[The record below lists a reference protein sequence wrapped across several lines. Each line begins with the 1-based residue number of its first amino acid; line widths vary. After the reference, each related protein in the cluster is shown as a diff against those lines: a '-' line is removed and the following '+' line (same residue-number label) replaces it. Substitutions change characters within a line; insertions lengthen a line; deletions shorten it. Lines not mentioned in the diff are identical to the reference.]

1 MIDLEQIKRDP
12 VSRRAFL
19 TRMGAAGL
27 GVAAI
32 SLLQGCGGGS
42 SGNGNNSGLNN
53 LPATLLSLPGRNAD
67 QKVLNFALTLE
78 ILEADLY
85 RQALN
90 YATGKPLTD
99 PLVPFASRETTYNLS
114 VPSGGLDGFNTAAG
128 FAYLR
133 DFAYIEAAHRDFL
146 RTVLGTT
153 AVAANPKGYQFAN
166 GVAPARDLKSILSA
180 IIPLE
185 ETGVRAY
192 LGAAGF
198 ITNVNTTQVAVGI
211 YSTEARH
218 SSAINYI
225 LGLDPGPNFMAG
237 DNRVVPAGPGVS
249 DNTFEYFLTPAQVV
263 SAIQPLLVK

>member
-1 MIDLEQIKRDP
+1 MTDLEHIKRDP

-19 TRMGAAGL
+19 ARMGAAGL

-42 SGNGNNSGLNN
+42 NGGGNNNGLNN
-53 LPATLLSLPGRNAD
+53 LPATLLSFPGRNAD

-99 PLVPFASRETTYNLS
+99 ALVPFANRESAYTLA
-114 VPSGGLDGFNTAAG
+114 VGSGGLDGFNTAAG

-133 DFAYIEAAHRDFL
+133 DFAYIEATHRDFL
-146 RTVLGTT
+146 TTVLGST
-153 AVAANPKGYQFAN
+153 AVTRNPKGYQFAN
-166 GVAPARDLKSILSA
+166 GVAPAADLKSILTA
-180 IIPLE
+180 ILPLE

-192 LGAAGF
+192 LGAGGF
-198 ITNVNTTQVAVGI
+198 INNLNTTQVAVGI

-225 LGLDPGPNFMAG
+225 LGLDPGPAPLPG
-237 DNRVVPAGPGVS
+237 DQRVVPAGPGVT
-249 DNTFEYFLTPAQVV
+249 DNTFEYFLTPEQVV
-263 SAIQPLLVK
+263 AAIQPLLVK